1 MKKVA
6 LFLTLVTA
14 FFSCLPDTSD
24 PDPFGGTDD
33 GSGGL
38 VAQDG
43 NILVDLTIELPP
55 NAELSPMDLAV
66 SSLFTDDSSLA
77 AGNTTVEYFNGD
89 GLELTFVT
97 DLDQNI
103 ILFGFVNPN
112 DASSFTLNSGSTAQ
126 ALVLMHPWAMDLS
139 TELKKQVMTEI
150 ENMPEFATLQT
161 SIETEVS
168 KANVDLLNNELVQS
182 SLANLINKVLDS
194 NAGKSKSSKLIDELK
209 EPLAI
214 STEGNT
220 LTVKNIDNSM
230 AYGVKLLGENGS
242 NAVQILP
249 DVNKNLFAFD
259 QIGRIISLS
268 GFEETQVSFNIASNQ
283 QYSIIAKNGLEFD
296 NSEEDSVVF
305 NRNAGKILIS
315 LLGLVSSSLKGAFS
329 SDQCLDALGRFAFQ
343 NITQTFQKISRNQIS
358 NSDFLDDNLDLLR
371 ENTVGVGNVLN
382 QCNHPLVQSE
392 RLKVLISSVVK
403 VKEVFNA
410 AEFGL
415 LVIDWAR
422 YKNRIEFCI
431 DKSSGEVVKCKDVT
445 LSGELEFKRVPIGK
459 PQNKT
464 ITIRNNS
471 EAPYKIAEF
480 KFPKTDFTSNP
491 KIPDQGMELE
501 NGASMD
507 FMITFD
513 PQTIDDFSGEFEVI
527 TDLAENGTAKLE
539 VLAEGVNALNSD
551 KTELD
556 FGNILV
562 GEASQPQTIVLTNES
577 DVDLILDEV
586 SSIAGYAF
594 TFPGET
600 LTAGA
605 TLSLQVVFS
614 PTDDFEDYNSSLVFT
629 SDSKQEG
636 VVVALKGDGYKG
648 LQLEVLSS
656 PNNLDFGKVDISSE
670 TGETKTLRITNPSDI
685 NIGIN
690 GFVFTNEAEGGYTTS
705 LDDQLTNPGG
715 ITLAAQDSLEF
726 EITFKPDRAG
736 FFNGEFVVDNTESQ
750 DAPIRLPIMGEG
762 VELEISVNPET
773 LDFGEIEVGDF
784 PSVRTFTITNNLDA
798 SAGFSI
804 TPQHDEITTNWS
816 NGTILGVG
824 EIRTVTA
831 QFNPT
836 STTTTLNGT
845 IEVEALN
852 LNQFASVSY
861 TASKKEDNTNILDGD
876 WMPEWDVRTCE
887 PTPTSNDTQ
896 CINHQNARPYVF
908 IPNPNGFCQTLICG
922 IMEFANI
929 RNGNSDTVVIN
940 EWSFDGTTVTI
951 RIISRS
957 NGFFFTDRT
966 FTYSGTYDEN
976 TDSFTGPYESEYVG
990 GGTAG
995 WKNKATGFLTLRRQ
1009 PTQ

>member
-1 MKKVA
+1 MKKAA
-6 LFLTLVTA
+6 LFLTVVTTL
-14 FFSCLPDTSD
+14 FSCLPDTSD
-24 PDPFGGTDD
+24 PNPFGGTDD
-33 GSGGL
+33 GSEGI
-38 VAQDG
+38 VPQDG
-43 NILVDLTIELPP
+43 NTLVDLTIELPP
-55 NAELSPMDLAV
+55 NAELSPSDLIV
-66 SSLFTDDSSLA
+66 SGLFTDDTSLT
-77 AGNTTVEYFNGD
+77 AGNTSVEYFNGD

-103 ILFGFVNPN
+103 VLFGFVNPTN
-112 DASSFTLNSGSTAQ
+112 PSSFTLNSSSTAQ

-150 ENMPEFATLQT
+150 ERMPEFTTLQT
-161 SIETEVS
+161 RIEIEVS
-168 KANVDLLNNELVQS
+168 KENVDLLNNELVQS

-194 NAGKSKSSKLIDELK
+194 NAGKSKPSKLIDELK

-230 AYGVKLLGENGS
+230 AYGIRLLGENGS

-249 DVNKNLFAFD
+249 DVNKNLFALD

-268 GFEETQVSFNIASNQ
+268 GFEETQVSFDIPNNQ

-296 NSEEDSVVF
+296 NSAEDNAVF

-329 SDQCLDALGRFAFQ
+329 SDQCLDALGKFAFQ
-343 NITQTFQKISRNQIS
+343 NINQTFQKISRNQIS
-358 NSDFLDDNLDLLR
+358 NSDFLDDNLNLLR
-371 ENTVGVGNVLN
+371 DNTVGVGNVLN

-392 RLKVLISSVVK
+392 RLKLLISSVVK
-403 VKEVFNA
+403 VKELFNA

-422 YKNRIEFCI
+422 YKNKIEFCI
-431 DKSSGEVVKCKDVT
+431 DKSTGEVVNCKDVT
-445 LSGELEFKRVPIGK
+445 LSGELEFNRVPVGK

-464 ITIRNNS
+464 VTIRNNS
-471 EAPYKIAEF
+471 EAPFKITEF
-480 KFPKTDFTSNP
+480 KFPKTDFTSSP
-491 KIPDQGMELE
+491 EIPNQGMELE
-501 NGASMD
+501 NGTSMD
-507 FMITFD
+507 FTIIFN
-513 PQTIDDFSGEFEVI
+513 PQTVDDFSGEFEVI
-527 TDLAENGTAKLE
+527 TDLAENGTSKLE
-539 VLAEGVNALNSD
+539 VLANGVNALKSD

-562 GEASQPQTIVLTNES
+562 GESSEPQTIILTNES
-577 DVDLILDEV
+577 DVDLILSEV
-586 SSIAGYAF
+586 PSIDGYTFNIPEQTLVASETVSIQVAF
-594 TFPGET
+594 NPI
-600 LTAGA
+600 
-605 TLSLQVVFS
+605 
-614 PTDDFEDYNSSLVFT
+614 DDFADYNTSLIFKT
-629 SDSKQEG
+629 DSDQED
-636 VVVALKGDGYKG
+636 VVVALGGDGYKG
-648 LQLEVLSS
+648 LQLEVLST
-656 PNNLDFGKVDISSE
+656 PNDLDFGKVDVNSE
-670 TGETKTLRITNPSDI
+670 TGETKLLRISNPTDI

-705 LDDQLTNPGG
+705 LDNELANPSG
-715 ITLAAQDSLEF
+715 ITLASQDSREF
-726 EITFKPDRAG
+726 TITFKPDRAG

-750 DAPIRLPIMGEG
+750 ETPIRLPIMGEG
-762 VELEISVNPET
+762 VELEISVNPDV
-773 LDFGEIEVGDF
+773 LDFGEVEVGDF

-798 SAGFSI
+798 SAGFSV

-816 NGTILGVG
+816 NGTVLEVG
-824 EIRTVTA
+824 EMRTVTA

-836 STTTTLNGT
+836 TSTTTLNGALD
-845 IEVEALN
+845 IEAID
-852 LNQFASVSY
+852 LNQFATVSY

-887 PTPTSNDTQ
+887 PTNTSNDTQ

-908 IPNPNGFCQTLICG
+908 IPNPNGFCQTMICG
-922 IMEFANI
+922 IMDFSNI
-929 RNGNSDTVVIN
+929 RNGNSDTVVTN
-940 EWSFDGTTVTI
+940 EWTFDGTTVNI
-951 RIISRS
+951 NIVSRS

-966 FTYSGTYDEN
+966 FTYTGTYDEN
-976 TDSFTGPYESEYVG
+976 TDSFTGPYESEYEG

-1009 PTQ
+1009 